1 MKLSTQITQ
10 LFTKKCICREQQFP
24 SVMLHTDTAVAV
36 LISS

>member
-1 MKLSTQITQ
+1 MKLSTQVTK

-24 SVMLHTDTAVAV
+24 SVVLHADTAVAV